1 MLKAKVNNGVGEAQA
16 DVTVES
22 AKGKAIKLI
31 YSIGLLKVGTFDEAG
46 RPMSSSSITLY
57 KKDGTDEFGKPKL
70 TEVAIGRYTDKKLFK
85 VPPGDYVVKAKV
97 NNGVGEAQAD
107 VTIEPS
113 KGKEIKL
120 IYSIGLLKVGTFDE
134 TGKPMS
140 ASSIA
145 LYKKDGTDEFGKP
158 NLIEV
163 AIGRYTNK
171 KLFRVPPG
179 EYIVKALNKKA
190 RAKTKVT
197 IEASKGKE
205 LKLVLKEQALKE
217 SVPSLD
223 NKAHESIP
231 EKAKKPVIEVDKTE
245 SDKKPEQTAP
255 EPRKVEKNKEAET
268 SQNKDKAK
276 SQAAIFKE
284 SVVASLPLI
293 KQAKS
298 CYQEANSLDQAK
310 ACEKFES
317 QATEKSQIILQKA
330 FGKAVKMEPQKT
342 HTQWDAGIKKTV
354 VKNADND
361 IRQMELSIKCI
372 DRGATLANLKA
383 CMAKGL

>member
-1 MLKAKVNNGVGEAQA
+1 M
-16 DVTVES
+16 
-22 AKGKAIKLI
+22 
-31 YSIGLLKVGTFDEAG
+31 
-46 RPMSSSSITLY
+46 
-57 KKDGTDEFGKPKL
+57 
-70 TEVAIGRYTDKKLFK
+70 
-85 VPPGDYVVKAKV
+85 
-97 NNGVGEAQAD
+97 
-107 VTIEPS
+107 
-113 KGKEIKL
+113 
-120 IYSIGLLKVGTFDE
+120 
-134 TGKPMS
+134 
-140 ASSIA
+140 
-145 LYKKDGTDEFGKP
+145 
-158 NLIEV
+158 
-163 AIGRYTNK
+163 
-171 KLFRVPPG
+171 
-179 EYIVKALNKKA
+179 NKKA
-190 RAKTKVT
+190 WAKTKVT

-223 NKAHESIP
+223 NKAQESIP
-231 EKAKKPVIEVDKTE
+231 EKAKKLVIEVDKTE

-255 EPRKVEKNKEAET
+255 EPRKVDKNKEAET

-298 CYQEANSLDQAK
+298 CYQEANSLYQAK

-330 FGKAVKMEPQKT
+330 FGKAVKMEPQKR
-342 HTQWDAGIKKTV
+342 HTQWDAAIKKTV

-361 IRQMELSIKCI
+361 IRQMELSIICI
-372 DRGATLANLKA
+372 DKGATLANLKV